1 MTSEDSMTESRDLLE
16 EIRLELLSI
25 DGMADFA
32 TAASGF
38 IHGEVEL
45 EEATA
50 VMTRFL
56 RGDGYG
62 DADERS
68 RVIELAQTIE
78 ARSGFVAITVSIS
91 ACTAAFSCSLACC

>member
-1 MTSEDSMTESRDLLE
+1 MPDSYDLLE
-16 EIRLELLSI
+16 QIRLELLSI

-32 TAASGF
+32 GAASGF
-38 IHGEVEL
+38 IRGEL
-45 EEATA
+45 ELDEAAA

-62 DADERS
+62 DADERN
-68 RVIELAQTIE
+68 RVIQLAQTVE
-78 ARSGFVAITVSIS
+78 ARCGFVAITVSIS